1 MDIHKRHYRLPVDGV
16 KKTVYEIDDDK
27 LYFYLKQY
35 ILRTSS
41 HEFFYLFIY
50 DAIVIYNV

>member
-41 HEFFYLFIY
+41 HELVFFIY
-50 DAIVIYNV
+50 DAIIIYNV